1 VITVYVNNL
10 TAEHEKR
17 RLLALMWAALGL
29 AEAVRFKLIED
40 WPTANGRLS
49 SAKSHFTS
57 L

>member
-40 WPTANGRLS
+40 
-49 SAKSHFTS
+49 
-57 L
+57 